1 MKIKRSAPA
10 SNRPKKAPVKASS
23 RNAELGAIHTAARA
37 HRLIDGSDRSA
48 YEAMLWTI
56 ARVKSAGDLDDFGRR
71 RVLDHLNSG
80 QAHKPR
86 ATFARYKK
94 GTPQTLIAFLWSRLA
109 SVGMVTD
116 ASDKALRAWCAN
128 EATRY
133 GHSDTMLEFQPQH
146 VITALIN
153 QLKAWCAR
161 ANVEWSQS
169 REK

>member
-1 MKIKRSAPA
+1 MRLKRSTPA
-10 SNRPKKAPVKASS
+10 KSAKAAPVKASS

-37 HRLIDGSDRSA
+37 HKLIDGADRSA
-48 YEAMLWTI
+48 YEAMLWTL
-56 ARVKSAGDLDDFGRR
+56 ARVKSAADLDEYGRR

-80 QAHKPR
+80 QAQKPR
-86 ATFARYKK
+86 GATFARYKK

-109 SVGMVTD
+109 SAGIVTD

-128 EATRY
+128 EATRF

-161 ANVEWSQS
+161 ANVEWRHPS
-169 REK
+169 EK